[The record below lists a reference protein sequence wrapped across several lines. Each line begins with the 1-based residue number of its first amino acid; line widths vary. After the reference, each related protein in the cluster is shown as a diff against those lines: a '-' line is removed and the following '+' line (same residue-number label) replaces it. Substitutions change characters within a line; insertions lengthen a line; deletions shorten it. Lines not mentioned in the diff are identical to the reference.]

1 VVRVIRDGGLVGI
14 LRDRLAAALRN
25 RDLVAVSA
33 LRSALAAIGNA
44 EAVPPDRVPLAGP
57 ANGPIIQYVF
67 KPLLT
72 GHGALASALGPAFRV
87 GPGRGIGLLFVL
99 IGLAMVITTLAG
111 AVNPRLRAVE
121 DTAPPVPVAEPALAV
136 VGGA

>member
-1 VVRVIRDGGLVGI
+1 MPAEAQGRVFAVRRMIA
-14 LRDRLAAALRN
+14 RLA
-25 RDLVAVSA
+25 VPI
-33 LRSALAAIGNA
+33 AILIA
-44 EAVPPDRVPLAGP
+44 
-57 ANGPIIQYVF
+57 GPIIQYVF

-72 GHGALASALGPAFRV
+72 RHGALAGALGPAFGV

-121 DTAPPVPVAEPALAV
+121 DTAPPAPVAEPAPAV
-136 VGGA
+136 AGGA